1 MSFESTFDK
10 MMGYFFEETAA
21 APAPFAKMAPLS
33 ASTGTDG
40 SIILTWSGGSLTIPA
55 NQRDTFLNMVSKAVQ
70 MSKQAV
76 PNP

>member
-10 MMGYFFEETAA
+10 MMGYFFEETV
-21 APAPFAKMAPLS
+21 APPAHVKTLAPLS
-33 ASTGTDG
+33 ASASTDG
-40 SIILTWSGGSLTIPA
+40 SIILSWSGGSLTIPA
-55 NQRDTFLNMVSKAVQ
+55 AQRDTFLNMVSKAVN